1 MIAISPTEQQI
12 DTALVGFLASV
23 LPGGTP
29 VILGQLNRVPQPQP
43 GNHVVLWPLRRDRL
57 ATNIDGW
64 QDCYFDASISG
75 TSMLVGTVAGLPLAP
90 GRIVYGPGVAINTTI
105 VSGPSGGGSGTYV
118 VSPSQTV
125 GDETMSAGA
134 ATFMQ
139 QTEVTYQLDVHAPT
153 PQPASDMAQ
162 AITTMFR
169 DTYATQYFA
178 AQGFAV
184 RPLVADQARQVPFI
198 NAEDQY
204 ESRYVIEA
212 RMQTNQTI
220 SGVPAQFADS
230 AVLTVVD
237 ADVVPVVG
245 GNSWSDGWS
254 DGFGG

>member
-1 MIAISPTEQQI
+1 MIAVTPTETQI
-12 DTALVGFLASV
+12 DIALVGFLASV
-23 LPGGTP
+23 LPTGTP

-43 GNHVVLWPLRRDRL
+43 GNHVVLWPIRRDRL

-64 QDCYFDASISG
+64 QDAYFDAHITG
-75 TSMLVGTVAGLPLAP
+75 TSMVVGTVTGLPLAP

-125 GDETMSAGA
+125 VDETMSAGA

-139 QTEVTYQLDVHAPT
+139 QTEIVYQLDVHAPT

-162 AITTMFR
+162 TITTMFR
-169 DTYATQYFA
+169 DAYATQYFA

-184 RPLVADQARQVPFI
+184 CPLVADQARQVPFI
-198 NAEDQY
+198 NAEDQF
-204 ESRYVIEA
+204 ETRYVIEA
-212 RMQTNQTI
+212 RMQANQTI
-220 SGVPAQFADS
+220 SGVPAQFATS
-230 AVLTVVD
+230 ANITVID

-245 GNSWSDGWS
+245 GDSWSDGWS
-254 DGFGG
+254 SGFGG